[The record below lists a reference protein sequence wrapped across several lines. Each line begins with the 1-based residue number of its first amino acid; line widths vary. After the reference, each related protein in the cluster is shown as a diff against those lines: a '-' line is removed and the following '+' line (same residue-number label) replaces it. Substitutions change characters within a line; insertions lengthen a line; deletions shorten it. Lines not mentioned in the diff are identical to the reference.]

1 MYFCYPKASH
11 KTIASAVAALACN
24 QFLPFTALQ
33 LNHIVH
39 SLADCHHQSELN
51 HDSCTIRLGSSVE
64 LKNLDTNERGWLQLV
79 PSSQASYRRNR
90 ISILSPLGASLLGKT
105 TDHDVRLTLLRH
117 QLNLRVLT
125 VMTITPSKI
134 RSLHENP

>member
-11 KTIASAVAALACN
+11 KTIAGIVAALACQ
-24 QFLPFTALQ
+24 QFLPFTAWQ

-39 SLADCHHQSELN
+39 SLADSHRQSKLSY
-51 HDSCTIRLGSSVE
+51 DSSAIRLGSSVE

-79 PSSQASYRRNR
+79 APPQASYRRNR
-90 ISILSPLGASLLGKT
+90 ISILSPLGADLLGKT
-105 TDHDVRLTLLRH
+105 TDHDVQLTLLRH

-125 VMTITPSKI
+125 VMSITPNKI
-134 RSLHENP
+134 RSFHENP

>member
-1 MYFCYPKASH
+1 MYFCYPKASYN
-11 KTIASAVAALACN
+11 TIASVVAALACQ

-39 SLADCHHQSELN
+39 SLADNRRQSKFN
-51 HDSCTIRLGSSVE
+51 CDSSAIRLGSSVE

-79 PSSQASYRRNR
+79 TPSQASYRRNR
-90 ISILSPLGASLLGKT
+90 ISILSPLGADLLGKT
-105 TDHDVRLTLLRH
+105 IDHDVQLRLLRH

-125 VMTITPSKI
+125 VMSITPNKI
-134 RSLHENP
+134 RSTNENP

>member
-11 KTIASAVAALACN
+11 KTIASVVAALACR

-39 SLADCHHQSELN
+39 SLADNRRQCKLN
-51 HDSCTIRLGSSVE
+51 YDSSAIRLGSSVE
-64 LKNLDTNERGWLQLV
+64 LKNLDTHERGWLQLV
-79 PSSQASYRRNR
+79 TPSQASYRRNR
-90 ISILSPLGASLLGKT
+90 ISILSPLGADLLGKT
-105 TDHDVRLTLLRH
+105 TDHDIQLTLLRH

-125 VMTITPSKI
+125 VMSITPNKI
-134 RSLHENP
+134 RSFNENP